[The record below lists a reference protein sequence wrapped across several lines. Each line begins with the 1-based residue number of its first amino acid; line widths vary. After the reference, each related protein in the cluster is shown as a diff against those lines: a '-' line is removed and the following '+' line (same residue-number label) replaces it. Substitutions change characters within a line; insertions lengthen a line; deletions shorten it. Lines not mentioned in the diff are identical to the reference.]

1 MKAAVS
7 RDTHEREPATA
18 ADLTQFRE
26 DNRRRTNFAYIL
38 SSSYSGSTLLAMLL
52 GAQPEACTVGE
63 IRAPIGET
71 AAYRCSCGTPMKGCG
86 FWRSVG
92 AGMAARG
99 FPDFDI
105 ADATLSIFTA
115 EQAYIRRLLAPLARG
130 PFLEAARDIAL
141 GLNPAWKTHVR
152 GVRARNAALADVLRE
167 LTTARLVVDSSKEA
181 LQLKYL
187 LGVPDLRIKAIHLVR
202 DGRAVA
208 SSMIGH
214 GLRAGTRARTVDL
227 ASRSWS
233 RRNESAEDLLASLPA
248 SQWIRIRYED
258 LCASP
263 EAVLRKVC
271 EFLEMDGRHPVLD
284 FRSRQQHVLGNDMR
298 LKSTSEIRLDER
310 WRTQL
315 SSEDL
320 DVFERSAGRM
330 NSQYGYE

>member
-1 MKAAVS
+1 MNAAVS
-7 RDTHEREPATA
+7 RHTDERESAAA
-18 ADLTQFRE
+18 ADPTRTGE
-26 DNRRRTNFAYIL
+26 DHRHRTNFAYIL

-52 GAQPEACTVGE
+52 GAQPDACTVGE

-92 AGMAARG
+92 AAMSARG

-115 EQAYIRRLLAPLARG
+115 EQAYIRRLLAPLARRR
-130 PFLEAARDIAL
+130 FLEAVRDVAL
-141 GLNPAWKTHVR
+141 GLHPAWKTHL
-152 GVRARNAALADVLRE
+152 GAVRARNVALAEVLRE
-167 LTTARLVVDSSKEA
+167 LTRARLVVDSSKEA

-208 SSMIGH
+208 LSMIGH
-214 GLRAGTRARTVDL
+214 GLRADTRARTVDL
-227 ASRSWS
+227 AARSWS
-233 RRNESAEDLLASLPA
+233 RRNESAADLLAGLPE

-258 LCASP
+258 LCARP
-263 EAVLRKVC
+263 EAVLRQVC
-271 EFLEMDGRHPVLD
+271 EFLEIDGRHPVLD

-315 SSEDL
+315 SREDL
-320 DVFERSAGRM
+320 DVFERSAGQM
-330 NSQYGYE
+330 NRQYGYE